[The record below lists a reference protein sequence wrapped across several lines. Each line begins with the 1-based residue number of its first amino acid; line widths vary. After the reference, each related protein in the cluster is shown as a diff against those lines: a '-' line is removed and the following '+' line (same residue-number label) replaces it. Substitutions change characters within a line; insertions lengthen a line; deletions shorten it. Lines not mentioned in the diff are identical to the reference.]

1 MEEKVIEYV
10 NSKNAGK
17 TTFCQMLFEI
27 IDQKQFTDVEVYKRA
42 NLDRRYFSKLRSDI
56 NYKPKKKIV
65 CALALALE
73 LDNATCKKLV
83 KKGSNKAV
91 RIEMTENEVALEVH
105 VLVDYGIK
113 IQPVA
118 AELQEA
124 VKRNIETMTDLSVT
138 KVDIFVDG
146 ISKESKKADA
156 AAPVAE

>member
-73 LDNATCKKLV
+73 LDNATCKQL
-83 KKGSNKAV
+83 
-91 RIEMTENEVALEVH
+91 I
-105 VLVDYGIK
+105 
-113 IQPVA
+113 
-118 AELQEA
+118 
-124 VKRNIETMTDLSVT
+124 
-138 KVDIFVDG
+138 
-146 ISKESKKADA
+146 KKAGYILTSASKFDLTIRYCIENKIYDIIK
-156 AAPVAE
+156 VNEILYDLGLETI